1 MEDLENILED
11 LVPSTLDQGYAAVP
25 KISWDEVGA
34 LDKVK
39 EVLKKLILR
48 QVELAGQSEEN
59 MMQTSGILLYGPPG
73 TGKTMIAKAL
83 ANEAN
88 LNFLAIKGPELLN
101 MYLGES
107 ERMLKECFERAQN
120 SAPCV
125 LFFDEIDTLCPARKD
140 HRNDASSRLVGTMLT
155 QMSGI
160 TPLSQVYL
168 VATTNRP
175 DSLDPALTRSGR
187 FSTHLYV
194 GLPNPEERYQILK
207 TILSKRTTL
216 LGPQLDL
223 RDVAHK
229 CHNYSG
235 SDLHELVTQALNI
248 HIACKQD
255 ISRLQ
260 LTDFQL
266 STLHF
271 EAAMH
276 LVKPSNSEDSLSFSK
291 LSIPSDALQSEGSK
305 KRKRESDGNSHLA
318 RPAKIPASVLQQE
331 DAGMISLSQPNAELT
346 QTDQFATI
354 ISQLAAL
361 SQSSSQ
367 PPGSLEPSQGIKE
380 TTVSEESL
388 FSKYLFNKPPQS
400 DEEYDPLIPN
410 MPPDHELHLLDEK
423 KLLKSSI
430 HVSCCFSSMPFNK
443 SILVHGPPGTG
454 KRTFIRALGALNR
467 VRVVEIDLKLRC
479 NFNEIAFVKKLNRYY
494 EQALA
499 QAPCILYLNRLDY
512 YEKNDAKIVCDALAS
527 FIERLETQDRDK
539 HVMVAVS
546 VRDTA
551 SLTPELL
558 QACPDSFSLQH
569 PTEIQCKKILESLD
583 PDADVDF
590 EELAKELPGVEYG
603 DLLNLSNLAGQVKQG
618 DRSTIED
625 YRSVLRLP
633 HVKILPSKH
642 EKPDISWGSVGGMEH
657 VKKTLKLE
665 ILTRVKHRK
674 VFEHLGM
681 AGSSGIIL
689 CGPPGTGKTLV
700 ASVIA
705 SEAGLNFI
713 SVKGPELLNMYVGES
728 ERNIR
733 ECFAKAK
740 SQAPCIICFDEID
753 SLCMRR
759 QNSDEVMN
767 RVVGTLLSELNGL
780 HPRNQVFVIGT
791 TNRFTSLDPAVL
803 RTGRLGLHLY
813 VDLPTPEERVQVLK
827 AILSNL
833 PTVKMHN
840 EEDLV
845 KIAHSEKCA
854 NFTGADLNE
863 LVSKVVMEQRYVSN
877 SNPLLLSLS
886 HFEEVLSSMKPS
898 LKPQDL
904 AQYLETRNLINRNM
918 EYRRKLFELLPH
930 KDGFLH

>member
-1 MEDLENILED
+1 MVD
-11 LVPSTLDQGYAAVP
+11 LVRRESQELYGDDGSSVEVSHPPALAFGYAAVP

-39 EVLKKLILR
+39 ELLKKLILR

-59 MMQTSGILLYGPPG
+59 MTQTSGILLYGPPG

-207 TILSKRTTL
+207 AILSKRTTL

-223 RDVAHK
+223 RAVAHK

-271 EAAMH
+271 KAAMH

-305 KRKRESDGNSHLA
+305 KRKRESDVNSHLA

-331 DAGMISLSQPNAELT
+331 DAGMISSSQPNAELT
-346 QTDQFATI
+346 QTDQFETI
-354 ISQLAAL
+354 ISQLVSL

-367 PPGSLEPSQGIKE
+367 PPGSLEPSQGIEE
-380 TTVSEESL
+380 TTVSEESP

-410 MPPDHELHLLDEK
+410 MPPDHELHLLDGK
-423 KLLKSSI
+423 KLLKFSI
-430 HVSCCFSSMPFNK
+430 HASCCFSPMPFNK
-443 SILVHGPPGTG
+443 SILVHGPSGTG
-454 KRTFIRALGALNR
+454 KRTFIRAYGALNI
-467 VRVVEIDLKLRC
+467 VRVLPLRTNGHCPSVAPSPPALVPESCDPFKMAAADIAMLYRDIVQEFQTEQSTLRQAAGYYFDGQGKAFRPAMVVLMSRALNQHVGSRSSGLRDSQHTLAMIVEML
-479 NFNEIAFVKKLNRYY
+479 
-494 EQALA
+494 
-499 QAPCILYLNRLDY
+499 
-512 YEKNDAKIVCDALAS
+512 
-527 FIERLETQDRDK
+527 
-539 HVMVAVS
+539 H
-546 VRDTA
+546 TA
-551 SLTPELL
+551 SLVHDDVVDVADTRRSKPSVNRRWGVKKAVLSGDYILGVTGMLLASIDDDGVTDVITQAMKDLVDGELMQLEPPGRDEDRFAHYLQKTYNKTASLLSNACKAAAILAGADPEL
-558 QACPDSFSLQH
+558 QEAAFQ
-569 PTEIQCKKILESLD
+569 
-583 PDADVDF
+583 
-590 EELAKELPGVEYG
+590 YG
-603 DLLNLSNLAGQVKQG
+603 RHVGIAFQLIDDLL
-618 DRSTIED
+618 D
-625 YRSVLRLP
+625 
-633 HVKILPSKH
+633 
-642 EKPDISWGSVGGMEH
+642 
-657 VKKTLKLE
+657 
-665 ILTRVKHRK
+665 
-674 VFEHLGM
+674 F
-681 AGSSGIIL
+681 
-689 CGPPGTGKTLV
+689 V
-700 ASVIA
+700 ASQQ
-705 SEAGLNFI
+705 
-713 SVKGPELLNMYVGES
+713 ELG
-728 ERNIR
+728 
-733 ECFAKAK
+733 K
-740 SQAPCIICFDEID
+740 
-753 SLCMRR
+753 
-759 QNSDEVMN
+759 
-767 RVVGTLLSELNGL
+767 
-780 HPRNQVFVIGT
+780 
-791 TNRFTSLDPAVL
+791 PA
-803 RTGRLGLHLY
+803 
-813 VDLPTPEERVQVLK
+813 
-827 AILSNL
+827 A
-833 PTVKMHN
+833 
-840 EEDLV
+840 
-845 KIAHSEKCA
+845 
-854 NFTGADLNE
+854 ADLNLGLATGPVLFAAETEATGYTPFFLVHARLAETYIDAVLPYLPDDISDDYFGE
-863 LVSKVVMEQRYVSN
+863 LVIRA
-877 SNPLLLSLS
+877 
-886 HFEEVLSSMKPS
+886 EE
-898 LKPQDL
+898 
-904 AQYLETRNLINRNM
+904 A
-918 EYRRKLFELLPH
+918 RKLSRSRLLQSQA
-930 KDGFLH
+930 KDRRLYDQKHTPVYYQKDAIVWVFTPIRKVGLSEKLLKRFFGPYKVTKKLSEVTYEVEPVNPSPRS